1 MSDIAAERER
11 EDPRVARTREAV
23 GRATLQVLAQRG
35 WAGFSVE
42 AVSDAARV
50 ARSTIYRHWPTRIA
64 LVADAL
70 DALNRQP
77 RPDRGEVEG
86 GTRARVE
93 ALVVHLA
100 EAFTDP
106 LLSGCIPALVE
117 AAEHEPEV
125 ARFLHRYSATRRS
138 TLVRVLEAGIESG
151 EVPPHID
158 PDLASAALAGAV
170 AYLRTMTPDPLPRDR
185 AAALVTQVLG
195 PP

>member
-1 MSDIAAERER
+1 MSQSEVVIR

-23 GRATLQVLAQRG
+23 GRATLEVLAERG
-35 WAGFSVE
+35 WAGFTVE
-42 AVSDAARV
+42 AVSEAAGV

-70 DALNRQP
+70 EALNRQP

-86 GTRARVE
+86 GARAQVE
-93 ALVVHLA
+93 ALIVHLT
-100 EAFTDP
+100 EAFSDSV
-106 LLSGCIPALVE
+106 LSGCIPALVE

-125 ARFLHRYSATRRS
+125 AAFLHGYSAQRRA
-138 TLVRVLEAGIESG
+138 TLVRVLADGITSG
-151 EVPPHID
+151 ELPPHLD

-170 AYLRTMTPDPLPRDR
+170 AYFRTMTAEPLSRDR

>member
-1 MSDIAAERER
+1 MSDIERDQVR
-11 EDPRVARTREAV
+11 EDPRVARTRDAV
-23 GRATLQVLAQRG
+23 RRATLLVLAERG

-50 ARSTIYRHWPTRIA
+50 ARSTIYRHWPSRIA

-86 GTRARVE
+86 GAREQVE
-93 ALVVHLA
+93 ALVVHLT
-100 EAFTDP
+100 EAFTDS

-125 ARFLHRYSATRRS
+125 AEFLHAYSAARRS
-138 TLVRVLEAGIESG
+138 TLVAVLAAGIESG
-151 EVPPHID
+151 EIPRHID
-158 PDLASAALAGAV
+158 PELASAALAGAV
-170 AYLRTMTPDPLPRDR
+170 AYLRTMTPEPLGRDR
-185 AAALVTQVLG
+185 AASLVTQVLG
-195 PP
+195 PA

>member
-1 MSDIAAERER
+1 MSQIGLEQVR
-11 EDPRVARTREAV
+11 EDPRIARTRDAV
-23 GRATLQVLAQRG
+23 RRATLVVLAERG
-35 WAGFSVE
+35 WAGFTVE

-50 ARSTIYRHWPTRIA
+50 SRSTIYRHWPNRLA
-64 LVADAL
+64 LVSDAL

-86 GTRARVE
+86 GARAQVE
-93 ALVVHLA
+93 ALVVHLT
-100 EAFTDP
+100 EAFTDS

-125 ARFLHRYSATRRS
+125 AEFLHDYSAARRA
-138 TLVRVLEAGIESG
+138 TLIRVLEAGIEAG

-158 PDLASAALAGAV
+158 PELASAALAGAV
-170 AYLRTMTPDPLPRDR
+170 AYLRTMTPEPLARDR